1 MNTILALSCK
11 ALIFDMDGT
20 MIDNMM
26 VHHRA
31 WQRKLKT
38 LGLDLTI
45 EEVMRDIHGVNDEI
59 IKRLFGDRFT
69 EAEVKQIAWEKE
81 AEYRDIYAEK
91 VGLVPGLE
99 DFLKKAKEVG
109 IPMGIGTAAPGENVD
124 FIMDTLNLHDYFS
137 VVIHADH
144 VKKGKPN
151 PEVFEKVAYGLDIP
165 LDNCLIFEDSPTGA
179 QAAQNGNS
187 QSVILTST
195 HNKEEFEGIGAIAA
209 FLPDFTS
216 FNVKTTKSA
225 GVYSINCI
233 PKMALTN

>member
-1 MNTILALSCK
+1 MNTTLALTCK

-31 WQRKLKT
+31 WQRKLKN

-69 EAEVKQIAWEKE
+69 DAEVKQIAWDKE
-81 AEYRDIYAEK
+81 AEYRNIYAENA
-91 VGLVPGLE
+91 VLVPGLK
-99 DFLKKAKEVG
+99 DFLKKAKTLG

-137 VVIHADH
+137 IVIHADH
-144 VKKGKPN
+144 VEKGKPN
-151 PEVFEKVAYGLDIP
+151 PEVFEKVASGLDIP
-165 LDNCLIFEDSPTGA
+165 LPDCLIFEDSPTGA
-179 QAAQNGNS
+179 EAAQNGDS
-187 QSVILTST
+187 QSIIFTST
-195 HNKEEFEGIGAIAA
+195 HKQEDFNEIGAIAA

-216 FNVKTTKSA
+216 FSIKITESE
-225 GVYSINCI
+225 GVFSINYTPELI
-233 PKMALTN
+233 PAK

>member
-1 MNTILALSCK
+1 MNNLLTVTCK

-59 IKRLFGDRFT
+59 IKRLFGDRFNDT
-69 EAEVKQIAWEKE
+69 EVKQIAWDKE

-91 VGLVPGLE
+91 AELVPGLA
-99 DFLKKAKEVG
+99 DFLKQAKATG
-109 IPMGIGTAAPGENVD
+109 IPMGIGTAAPRENVD
-124 FIMDTLNLHDYFS
+124 FIMDILNLHDYFS
-137 VVIHADH
+137 VVIHAGQ

-151 PEVFEKVAYGLDIP
+151 PEVFEKVANGLNVP
-165 LDNCLIFEDSPTGA
+165 LKDCLIFEDSPTGA
-179 QAAQNGNS
+179 KAAQNGNA
-187 QSVILTST
+187 QSFILTST
-195 HNKEEFEGIGAIAA
+195 HVPENFKGVHSVAG
-209 FLPDFTS
+209 FLSDFTS
-216 FNVKTTKSA
+216 FSIKTAENRDEFIIRCSPA
-225 GVYSINCI
+225 
-233 PKMALTN
+233 PRMAK